1 MIAIDVI
8 KAHGHINVKAT
19 HRNTLEITKD
29 NFLTTRGDC
38 IIGIESNKSAYDLS
52 SEVKEL
58 IKRGAY
64 VYLVIKVK
72 DKVEI
77 IHGIGDP
84 RLTLE
89 NKDKIIVRK
98 SDFISDSTIMIRAD
112 KSAKDIRRDLIDEL
126 KSKETELI
134 AYIVTSD
141 SPLEDSEIL
150 RILVNR
156 SPFPL
161 S

>member
-19 HRNTLEITKD
+19 HKTTLEITKD
-29 NFLTTRGDC
+29 NFLTPRGDC

-52 SEVKEL
+52 PEVKEL
-58 IKRGAY
+58 IKKGGY
-64 VYLVIKVK
+64 VYLVLKVN

-89 NKDKIIVRK
+89 NKNKIIARK
-98 SDFISDSTIMIRAD
+98 SDFISDATIMIKAD
-112 KSAKDIRRDLIDEL
+112 KSAKDIRRDIIDEL
-126 KSKETELI
+126 KSLETELI
-134 AYIVTSD
+134 AYIIASD
-141 SPLEDSEIL
+141 SPLKDSEIL
-150 RILVNR
+150 RVLINGN
-156 SPFPL
+156 PL
-161 S
+161 AFS